1 MNNKIFI
8 SIFLIILFQNIIFYL
23 LNLDMKKIFAI
34 FSLGFLFTT
43 LSPKLVSADIA
54 GLIPCAESSNYA
66 KKLNS
71 SINKLENRLKK
82 YEAGSKPS
90 LMLEKQIEKTKQRFD
105 RYAKSGL
112 LCGNDG
118 LPHLITDGRWNHATE
133 FIIPS
138 IMFIYISGWIGWVG
152 RNYLRRISTESNAAQ
167 KEIII
172 DVPIALSI
180 VTSGYCWPLSA
191 WQEFTTGNLLAKSED
206 ITVSP
211 R

>member
-1 MNNKIFI
+1 
-8 SIFLIILFQNIIFYL
+8 
-23 LNLDMKKIFAI
+23 MKKLFAI
-34 FSLGFLFTT
+34 FSIGFLFST
-43 LSPKLVSADIA
+43 LSPQIAKADIA
-54 GLIPCAESSNYA
+54 GLIPCFESISYT

-71 SINKLENRLKK
+71 SLTKLDNRLKK
-82 YEAGSKPS
+82 YEVGSEQA
-90 LMLEKQIEKTKQRFD
+90 LAIEKQIEKTKQRFD

-118 LPHLITDGRWNHATE
+118 LPHLIVDGRWNHALE
-133 FIIPS
+133 FTVPGLL
-138 IMFIYISGWIGWVG
+138 FLYITGWIGWVG
-152 RNYLRRISTESNAAQ
+152 RKYLRAISTEAEPTQ

-180 VTSGYCWPLSA
+180 ITSGYCWPLSA
-191 WQEFTTGNLLAKSED
+191 WQEFISDDLLVKDED